1 MSNGK
6 CFITNFLK
14 GEEGALLTIS
24 SNQCVITMHRVGKA
38 KGQSVLVSQQ
48 KTVPSN
54 VAATEVIQYPSNS
67 PYLLALFKIRM
78 TTYDCF
84 WPKKWAKVTSVIS
97 KLKGLGADMHLLL
110 FPDCDPLCSTGHSC
124 KITAGCLAHIC
135 SCLSVKYILLYKTL
149 TTQGIS
155 VVYHV
160 GGLKCIVY
168 EGVAVWKTSKT

>member
-14 GEEGALLTIS
+14 GEEGALQFQAIS
-24 SNQCVITMHRVGKA
+24 VSSLCRVGKA
-38 KGQSVLVSQQ
+38 KEPSVLVSQQ

-54 VAATEVIQYPSNS
+54 VGATEVVKCPSNS

-78 TTYDCF
+78 TTCDSF

-97 KLKGLGADMHLLL
+97 KLKVLEADMHLHL
-110 FPDCDPLCSTGHSC
+110 FPNCDPLCSTGHGC
-124 KITAGCLAHIC
+124 KITAGCLAHIW

-149 TTQGIS
+149 TTQGVP
-155 VVYHV
+155 VVLWQL
-160 GGLKCIVY
+160 GIV
-168 EGVAVWKTSKT
+168 